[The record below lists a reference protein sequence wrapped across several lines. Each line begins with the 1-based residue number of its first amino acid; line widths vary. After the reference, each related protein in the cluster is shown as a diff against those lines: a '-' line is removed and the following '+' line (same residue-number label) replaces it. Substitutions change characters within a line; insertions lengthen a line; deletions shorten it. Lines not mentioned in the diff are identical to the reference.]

1 MQLKGK
7 DFNVRTLIILGLILA
22 GVLFLTV
29 NKFSIIKYFSAKSE
43 LNSLRQEE
51 AKAKEDTKALHER
64 IDSLKSND
72 AMIEKIARE
81 KYNMVKKGE
90 KIIKV
95 EEK

>member
-7 DFNVRTLIILGLILA
+7 DFNVKTLIILGLILA

-51 AKAKEDTKALHER
+51 AKAKEDNKALRER

>member
-1 MQLKGK
+1 MLIKGK
-7 DFNVRTLIILGLILA
+7 SFSGKTLVVIGLLTA
-22 GVLFLTV
+22 GVLFLTL
-29 NKFSIIKYFSAKSE
+29 NKFSVVKYLSMKSE

-51 AKAKEDTKALHER
+51 VKAKDDNKALRER
-64 IDSLKSND
+64 IDSLKTND

>member
-7 DFNVRTLIILGLILA
+7 DFNTRTLIIIGLILA

-51 AKAKEDTKALHER
+51 AKAKEDNKALRER